1 MRRMIRRWMG
11 AVMLASSVVLIG
23 GCASGAKQVK
33 CEGHLEPI
41 NKSASGKLA
50 AAPQLPGSRV
60 ISPATQPANGKGA
73 P

>member
-1 MRRMIRRWMG
+1 MRRMFRRWMG
-11 AVMLASSVVLIG
+11 ALMLAFSVGPIS

-33 CEGHLEPI
+33 CDAHLEPI

-50 AAPQLPGSRV
+50 GAPQLPGSRV
-60 ISPATQPANGKGA
+60 ISPATPPANGKGA